1 MRRLLG
7 RSMILLLLAA
17 SSALACGEKLQSP
30 WDKLHITPTDA
41 PYNCPK
47 PPPFAKTIEIGS
59 YYTDEHMSVIDPGK
73 LAAFQQAS
81 AAPTQLS
88 QAAAL
93 AADGWLA
100 TGSRAAARCV
110 YSLLDAA
117 AKEDAWAGQMP
128 GFQGVYVQGWTLSGV
143 GIAYLKVRPSGVG
156 DASQDTD
163 IARWLNQL
171 ASRVRVYFDAHI
183 PQPGS
188 DAWNNHMNWAG
199 LAVAAAAVAN
209 NDAAGADWALKAYEM
224 GVSAIQA
231 DGSLPAEMNR
241 AGMALHYHLYA
252 LGPLVLLAEFGE
264 ANGGGLYAEHDGA
277 IHRLVRFCTAALAD
291 PAILEKRTGGRQV
304 ISDPLSGTDI
314 GWAVPYVRRFPN
326 AQLSSLLAKAAWVR
340 SSQWGGAPPD

>member
-1 MRRLLG
+1 MTFRAAIG
-7 RSMILLLLAA
+7 SLLLL
-17 SSALACGEKLQSP
+17 SSVMRVACGEKLQSP
-30 WDKLHITPTDA
+30 WDKLHVTPTDT
-41 PYNCPK
+41 PYRCPE
-47 PPPFAKTIEIGS
+47 PPPFAKTLEVDP
-59 YYTDEHMSVIDPGK
+59 YYTDKHASIIDPKK

-81 AAPTQLS
+81 AAPTQLN
-88 QAAAL
+88 QQAAL
-93 AADGWLA
+93 AADAWLS

-117 AKEDAWAGQMP
+117 AKDGAWAGPMP
-128 GFQGVYVQGWTLSGV
+128 SFQGVYVQAWTLSGV
-143 GIAYLKVRPSGVG
+143 GIAYLKVRPSGFG
-156 DASQDTD
+156 ETAQDVN
-163 IARWLNQL
+163 IERWLNQL
-171 ASRVRVYFDAHI
+171 AGRVRVYFDAHI
-183 PQPGS
+183 AQPGS

-209 NDAAGADWALKAYEM
+209 NDSADADWALKAYKM
-224 GVSAIQA
+224 GISAIQA

-291 PAILEKRTGGRQV
+291 PAILEKRTGVRQV
-304 ISDPLSGTDI
+304 VSDPLSGTDI